1 MCEPAPDFL
10 GCTMS
15 RRCHGHSLRKAACM
29 VIGLADDLAVIVI
42 SDGRIT
48 GIVTVSR
55 LRQIIRRPALRA
67 PSAR

>member
-1 MCEPAPDFL
+1 
-10 GCTMS
+10 
-15 RRCHGHSLRKAACM
+15 M

-55 LRQIIRRPALRA
+55 LRQIIRRPAPPPHRPGNLPVHAGRVG
-67 PSAR
+67 SANCGGTHGHAAQEQSP